1 MKTHAR
7 AHTHSHTPH
16 HTHTHTHT
24 HTRTHTPAA
33 TELAC
38 TGIVEKLT
46 ALVEDHILSKSF
58 RVTSYAPEP
67 ITIR

>member
-24 HTRTHTPAA
+24 RTHTPAA

-38 TGIVEKLT
+38 RGIVEKLT

>member
-1 MKTHAR
+1 MKTRAR
-7 AHTHSHTPH
+7 THTLTHTTP
-16 HTHTHTHT
+16 HTHTHT

-38 TGIVEKLT
+38 RGIVEKLT